1 MLLLCWALLKVVIA
15 FFPSSHRSCRNYY
28 GITINPESLILVN
41 GDTSSDSATPKEI
54 NDIWNSLSCI
64 EVQAESLRT
73 CSFDKAFERVQ
84 VFLKT
89 EEGQSINTMIELWQ
103 GLDNSPQRIG
113 VHLDNGSKTPFRSVI
128 EVPGGFNSIAI
139 SNRHLK
145 FPVTA
150 GIEASKG
157 SELNSP
163 ISPVKSL
170 MSMSKSTVVQG
181 GSDYDTSFGASV
193 ASVQIALLTDGRPLN
208 ARIELVQSHN
218 KYKQSMEVYCEDGE
232 ERPFY
237 IVIETPTPGS
247 VVRIVNTA
255 TEEFPLLA
263 FLEPYRIDS
272 SVNLSDCM

>member
-1 MLLLCWALLKVVIA
+1 MLSLCWALSKTVIA
-15 FFPSSHRSCRNYY
+15 FFPSSHEHRSYRNYY
-28 GITINPESLILVN
+28 GRTINPEPLILVN

-89 EEGQSINTMIELWQ
+89 EEGQSINTIIELWQ
-103 GLDNSPQRIG
+103 GSDKSPQRIG
-113 VHLDNGSKTPFRSVI
+113 VQSDNGSKTPFRSVI

-157 SELNSP
+157 NQLNGS

-170 MSMSKSTVVQG
+170 MGMSKSTVVQG

-232 ERPFY
+232 GTKILRQPNSMSNIFMVCSLECFSFYPYFRAPFLY
-237 IVIETPTPGS
+237 CN
-247 VVRIVNTA
+247 RNTNA
-255 TEEFPLLA
+255 G
-263 FLEPYRIDS
+263 
-272 SVNLSDCM
+272 

>member
-1 MLLLCWALLKVVIA
+1 M
-15 FFPSSHRSCRNYY
+15 NQ
-28 GITINPESLILVN
+28 ESLIIMN
-41 GDTSSDSATPKEI
+41 SDTSSDSATPKEI
-54 NDIWNSLSCI
+54 KDIWNSLSCI

-89 EEGQSINTMIELWQ
+89 EEDKSMNTIIELWQ
-103 GLDNSPQRIG
+103 GLDNSPQRIE

-128 EVPGGFNSIAI
+128 ETPGGFNSIAI
-139 SNRHLK
+139 SNQHLK

-150 GIEASKG
+150 GIEANKG
-157 SELNSP
+157 NDLNGL

-170 MSMSKSTVVQG
+170 MSMSKSTIVQG

-208 ARIELVQSHN
+208 ARVELVSSHN

-232 ERPFY
+232 DRPFY
-237 IVIETPTPGS
+237 IVIETPVVPPDTNN

-255 TEEFPLLA
+255 TEEFPLFA
-263 FLEPYRIDS
+263 SLEPYRIDS
-272 SVNLSDCM
+272 SVDLSDFT